1 MLAVGE
7 HLLGQVE
14 DQLLKVSCGFA
25 GGIGCTYQDVCG
37 ALSSGTMLI
46 GALYGRT
53 EPNIDDKLCQKL
65 AAEYRERFNRSLG
78 SVYCHQLRANG
89 YGSEGREP
97 CSVLVERAAHV
108 LLNLL
113 DQVDEIKSES
123 A

>member
-14 DQLLKVSCGFA
+14 DRLLKVTCGFA

-46 GALYGRT
+46 GVLYGRT
-53 EPNIDDKLCQKL
+53 DSNMDDKLCQKL
-65 AAEYRERFNRSLG
+65 VAEYRDRFNRLLG

-113 DQVDEIKSES
+113 NQVDEIKTGLV
-123 A
+123 